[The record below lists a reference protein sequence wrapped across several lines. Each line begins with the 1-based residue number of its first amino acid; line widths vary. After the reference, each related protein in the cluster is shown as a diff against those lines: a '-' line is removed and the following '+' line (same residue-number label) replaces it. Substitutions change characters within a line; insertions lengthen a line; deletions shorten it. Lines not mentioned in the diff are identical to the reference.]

1 MLCCQRGDYMNKD
14 NELLDLTTDNKS
26 TIKKRKYSK
35 PELICYGDVRDIT
48 LGATMP
54 VLKVVVVVHA
64 VMIHFALDRF
74 CTEKFSFVLFRRYQC
89 LESRGL

>member
-54 VLKVVVVVHA
+54 GA
-64 VMIHFALDRF
+64 ESGGGGTRCDDPF
-74 CTEKFSFVLFRRYQC
+74 CP
-89 LESRGL
+89 